1 MFLFF
6 VVGFVSSILPF
17 YSDKVLGRCTNNVEK
32 WMSLANTF
40 GGGVL
45 LAVGVMD
52 LLNDSVVD
60 LAEINAVYPMSCSLA
75 VLSYLIL
82 LGFESLIFPHSHR
95 TTPVEMAIP
104 TTPGLNE
111 QLISIKKSGNPS
123 KAYLLALSLTFHTV
137 LEGIALGILSSL
149 TTVVNVFLGIIFHKF
164 AAGLALGIYCHR
176 EELTK
181 CQAMPVVIS
190 FSIAA
195 PIGVGIGMGIQ
206 SMSGDIVIGCFLALA
221 AGTFIYISTTEI
233 VSEELKGKRVPWKY
247 FTFVLGVLTFG
258 GIIGITVAF
267 TGGED

>member
-1 MFLFF
+1 MLLFF

-17 YSDKVLGRCTNNVEK
+17 YSDKVQGRCTNNVEK

-60 LAEINAVYPMSCSLA
+60 LAEINSVYPMSCSLA
-75 VLSYLIL
+75 ALSYLIL
-82 LGFESLIFPHSHR
+82 LGFESLIFPYSHR
-95 TTPVEMAIP
+95 NAPSESFS
-104 TTPGLNE
+104 PGTSYTELKSN
-111 QLISIKKSGNPS
+111 KKAGNAA

-258 GIIGITVAF
+258 GIIGITVAI
-267 TGGED
+267 TGGQS